1 MNKLPEPV
9 CTHIYDFLSGDADY
23 WKTEFDNVIQY
34 LDKYSDDVIYD
45 VNRFHIYNDE
55 DYTDIFIFN
64 ILNYYL

>member
-1 MNKLPEPV
+1 MNKLPTHV
-9 CTHIYDFLSGDADY
+9 CSHIYDFLSGDADY
-23 WKTEFDNVIQY
+23 WKTEFDKVIQY

-55 DYTDIFIFN
+55 DYTDLFIFN